1 MTTVLLYHALEPN
14 VSKSVITY
22 LPIFADYD
30 HRVEFLIDMAHSH
43 LDLHIS
49 A

>member
-22 LPIFADYD
+22 LPIFADNG
-30 HRVEFLIDMAHSH
+30 HRVEFHIDVAHSH